1 MPLRTALTL
10 ITASAVSLMLGACS
24 MTAGGHQTAPRDE
37 LAGDPD
43 YGQPSQYQSNIDT
56 YSRDELVEVT
66 ADFFG
71 VTAEAAASALER
83 VFSDLGRPVGYI
95 AGEEVAGAAGV
106 GLRYGEGYLT
116 LKNGGDSQ
124 KVYWQG
130 PTVGFDAGGNASRV
144 FTLVYDLHDTDRI
157 YQRFPG
163 VEGSAY
169 FVAGLGVNY
178 QRADGVTLAPI
189 RSGVGLRAGANV
201 GYLSYSR
208 RRNWLPF

>member
-1 MPLRTALTL
+1 MSLARLAALIPPAALLTACATQ
-10 ITASAVSLMLGACS
+10 GPPPER
-24 MTAGGHQTAPRDE
+24 AGGEPE
-37 LAGDPD
+37 
-43 YGQPSQYQSNIDT
+43 YGQPSAYSESIDT
-56 YSRDELVEVT
+56 YSREEIVEAT

-95 AGEEVAGAAGV
+95 AGEEVSAAAGV

-116 LKNGGDSQ
+116 LKGAPDSR
-124 KVYWQG
+124 KVYWTG
-130 PTVGFDAGGNASRV
+130 PSVGFDAGGNASRT
-144 FTLVYDLHDTDRI
+144 FTLVYDLYDTDRL

-169 FVAGLGVNY
+169 FVAGLGVTY
-178 QRADGVTLAPI
+178 QRADAVTLAPI

-201 GYLSYSR
+201 GYVAYSR
-208 RRNWLPF
+208 RRNWIPF